1 MATLQQTH
9 PVVLGPNL
17 SFSKQQENKQNNSCG
32 NLKSVANSNCL
43 NVNIY
48 KWMCFYNPNDP
59 DDLRSWG
66 HMVSTLRLLTMST
79 ITDTTVTNWKTSQ
92 NNWQLSMNII
102 LCIFRQ
108 RFLLVQMLCISK
120 KTSAT
125 YLCHWMKWKLD
136 SFFWKIFLMHPLQ
149 VWWCVVNDYK
159 WHWVSLCC
167 VLTSFYFY

>member
-17 SFSKQQENKQNNSCG
+17 SFSKQQENKQNNSLYG

-79 ITDTTVTNWKTSQ
+79 ITELRHNCQ
-92 NNWQLSMNII
+92 QLED
-102 LCIFRQ
+102 L
-108 RFLLVQMLCISK
+108 K
-120 KTSAT
+120 K
-125 YLCHWMKWKLD
+125 
-136 SFFWKIFLMHPLQ
+136 
-149 VWWCVVNDYK
+149 
-159 WHWVSLCC
+159 
-167 VLTSFYFY
+167 